1 MESYKEIYP
10 QLPSISNDCHSG
22 DNTHTG
28 DNFRL
33 KQCADYL
40 LLLEKDLQ
48 EREKIYKKY
57 KRARSYL
64 LNLSTGSGTLSVIFS
79 GGGLGTGLT
88 GFGIPIAVA
97 LGVMGGVC
105 ALTSVGA
112 GSLAKVIS
120 GKVSKHEKTVSVC
133 QAKINTIKDIVS
145 KALTDNKIS
154 HEEFVLIKS
163 EYEKYHEMKRSIRKK
178 TKDTPPPPPPPVDVK
193 KMEEDIRAE
202 ILKRLTQ
209 SE

>member
-10 QLPSISNDCHSG
+10 QLPSNDS
-22 DNTHTG
+22 HTG

-33 KQCADYL
+33 KQCADWL
-40 LLLEKDLQ
+40 TELERDLHH
-48 EREKIYKKY
+48 RENVYKKY

-64 LNLSTGSGTLSVIFS
+64 LNLSTGSGALSVIFS

-88 GFGIPIAVA
+88 GVGIPVAVA
-97 LGVMGGVC
+97 LGAVGGAC
-105 ALTSVGA
+105 ALTSIA
-112 GSLAKVIS
+112 TASLAKVIS
-120 GKVSKHEKTVSVC
+120 EKVSKHEKIVSVC

-154 HEEFVLIKS
+154 HEEFVLIKK
-163 EYEKYHEMKRSIRKK
+163 EFEKYHEMKRLIRKK
-178 TKDTPPPPPPPVDVK
+178 KQQPPPPPLPQADLK

-202 ILKRLTQ
+202 ILKKLTQ

>member
-10 QLPSISNDCHSG
+10 QLPS

-33 KQCADYL
+33 KQCADWL
-40 LLLEKDLQ
+40 SLLEKDLHD
-48 EREKIYKKY
+48 RENIYKKY
-57 KRARSYL
+57 KRARSAL
-64 LNLSTGSGTLSVIFS
+64 LNLSTGSGTLSVGLC

-88 GFGIPIAVA
+88 GVGLPVSVA
-97 LGVMGGVC
+97 LGAVGGVC
-105 ALTSVGA
+105 ALTSVVTA
-112 GSLAKVIS
+112 SLAKIIS
-120 GKVSKHEKTVSVC
+120 KNVSKHEKTVSVC

-145 KALTDNKIS
+145 KALTDNRVS

-163 EYEKYHEMKRSIRKK
+163 EFDKYHEMKRSIREKN
-178 TKDTPPPPPPPVDVK
+178 KDQPPPKADVK
-193 KMEEDIRAE
+193 KMEEEIRAE
-202 ILKRLTQ
+202 ILKKLAQ

>member
-10 QLPSISNDCHSG
+10 QLPSND
-22 DNTHTG
+22 TG

-33 KQCADYL
+33 KQCADWL
-40 LLLEKDLQ
+40 TEL
-48 EREKIYKKY
+48 ERELHVRENVYKKY

-64 LNLSTGSGTLSVIFS
+64 LNLSTSSGALSVIFS

-88 GFGIPIAVA
+88 GVGIPIAVA
-97 LGVMGGVC
+97 LGAVGGVC

-112 GSLAKVIS
+112 ASLAKVIS
-120 GKVSKHEKTVSVC
+120 EKVSKHEKTVSVC

-163 EYEKYHEMKRSIRKK
+163 EFEKYHEMKRLIREKNRDK
-178 TKDTPPPPPPPVDVK
+178 QPPPPPQQVDVK

-202 ILKRLTQ
+202 ILKKLTQ